1 MKSYTLRTDTFI
13 LNFNLHAK
21 VDITKDSAV
30 ALMKECFVTAGER
43 DIYCGDSVEI
53 KIITAAGIETEIFQL
68 KKD

>member
-1 MKSYTLRTDTFI
+1 MIMPVLDNTMGWKNRLD
-13 LNFNLHAK
+13 AK
-21 VDITKDSAV
+21 VDITKDSAI